1 MAEANSTWKKASISN
16 EDELSQIKANQKF
29 QHQFKTLE
37 HDNDDDKSAT
47 IKEDDLV

>member
-37 HDNDDDKSAT
+37 HDDDDKSVT
-47 IKEDDLV
+47 IREDDLV